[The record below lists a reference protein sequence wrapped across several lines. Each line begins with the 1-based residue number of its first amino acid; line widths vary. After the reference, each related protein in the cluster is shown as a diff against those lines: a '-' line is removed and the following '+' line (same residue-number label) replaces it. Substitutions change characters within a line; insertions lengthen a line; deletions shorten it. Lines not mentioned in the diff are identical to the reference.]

1 MSTWIVPLALEE
13 AAWEAARVEVGEA
26 KVTEAALARSVVDRS
41 LRYTSERDRLATPS
55 DPVGDLAARATF
67 FTVADAIKI
76 AIPLRELLAAGAL
89 PTGRPLRIVDLGAGC
104 GAMTLGALAVLDVP
118 LAVTAIDHDVR
129 ALRIAAAACKAFAA
143 SRDVPLVIHTRPG
156 DVATAPLPACDLVL
170 LGSVLNELPGDAP
183 LGVVQRALA
192 AVGPDGAVIVVEP
205 ALRETSRA
213 LHGIRDA
220 MIAAGAHV
228 FAPCTRTSAPCP
240 MLADER
246 DWCHE
251 DRPVQLPTRTG
262 TLARRTHLRDAGLR
276 FSYLV
281 LRHAA
286 EPRLASG
293 AAWRVVSA
301 PMPDKGKLELFGCG
315 EPGRVTLRLLK
326 RNRADGNRGV
336 ERARRGDAL
345 TIAAPVVDDRVEVGR
360 DTAVE
365 RTDPSA
371 PAKP

>member
-41 LRYTSERDRLATPS
+41 LRYTSERDQLSTPS

-76 AIPLRELLAAGAL
+76 AIPLRELLSAGAL
-89 PTGRPLRIVDLGAGC
+89 PAGRPLRVVDLGAGC

-129 ALRIAAAACKAFAA
+129 ALRIGAAACKAFAA
-143 SRDVPLVIHTRPG
+143 TRAVSLVFHTRPG
-156 DVATAPLPACDLVL
+156 DVATAPLPACDLVI
-170 LGSVLNELPGDAP
+170 LGSVLNELPADAQ

-213 LHGIRDA
+213 LHAVRDA
-220 MIAAGAHV
+220 MLAAGAHV
-228 FAPCTRTSAPCP
+228 FAPCTRASAPCP

-262 TLARRTHLRDAGLR
+262 ALARRTHLRDAGLR

-286 EPRLASG
+286 EPRLAS
-293 AAWRVVSA
+293 AASWRVVSA

-336 ERARRGDAL
+336 ERARRGDVL
-345 TIAAPVVDDRVEVGR
+345 TIAALVVDDRVEVGR
-360 DTAVE
+360 DTVVD
-365 RTDPSA
+365 RIDPSR
-371 PAKP
+371 P

>member
-13 AAWEAARVEVGEA
+13 AAWEAARREVGEA

-41 LRYTSERDRLATPS
+41 LRYTSERDRLATPT

-67 FTVADAIKI
+67 FTVADAIKVG
-76 AIPLRELLAAGAL
+76 IPLRELLSAGAL
-89 PTGRPLRIVDLGAGC
+89 PAARPLRIVDLGAGC
-104 GAMTLGALAVLDVP
+104 GAMTLGALAILDVP

-129 ALRIAAAACKAFAA
+129 ALRIAAAAGTAFAA
-143 SRDVPLVIHTRPG
+143 ARGLPFVVHTRPG
-156 DVATAPLPACDLVL
+156 DVVTAAIPACDLVV
-170 LGSVLNELPGDAP
+170 LGSVLNELPADAQ
-183 LGVVQRALA
+183 LGVVPRALA

-213 LHGIRDA
+213 LHGVRDA
-220 MIAAGAHV
+220 MLAAGAHV
-228 FAPCTRTSAPCP
+228 FAPCTRASAPCP
-240 MLADER
+240 MLADAR

-286 EPRLASG
+286 EPRLAPAG
-293 AAWRVVSA
+293 AWRAVSA

-336 ERARRGDAL
+336 ERARRGDVL
-345 TIAAPVVDDRVEVGR
+345 TIDAPVDGDRVEIAGG
-360 DTAVE
+360 TAVS

-371 PAKP
+371 KP